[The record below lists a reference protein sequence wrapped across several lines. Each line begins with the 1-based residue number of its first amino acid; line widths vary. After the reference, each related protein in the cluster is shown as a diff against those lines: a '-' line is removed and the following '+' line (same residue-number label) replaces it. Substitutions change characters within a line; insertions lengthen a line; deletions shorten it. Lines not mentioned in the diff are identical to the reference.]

1 MPKSKR
7 RGGATAH
14 RKRVQSRNAK
24 IEGMKKKMQEQYME
38 EMTKRMEE
46 YKKSLSAETENNEVV
61 SNEQPLNIK
70 L

>member
-1 MPKSKR
+1 MPKSKT

-14 RKRVQSRNAK
+14 RKRVQARNAK

-61 SNEQPLNIK
+61 
-70 L
+70 

>member
-1 MPKSKR
+1 MPKSKT

-14 RKRVQSRNAK
+14 RKRVQVRNTK

-61 SNEQPLNIK
+61 SSEQPLNIK

>member
-1 MPKSKR
+1 MPKSKKMCR
-7 RGGATAH
+7 ATGH
-14 RKRVQSRNAK
+14 RKRDQASNTK
-24 IEGMKKKMQEQYME
+24 IEGRKKKMQEQYME

>member
-46 YKKSLSAETENNEVV
+46 YKKSLSGETENNEVV

>member
-7 RGGATAH
+7 RGGATAN

>member
-61 SNEQPLNIK
+61 ENEQPLNIK

>member
-61 SNEQPLNIK
+61 YNEQPLNIK

>member
-1 MPKSKR
+1 
-7 RGGATAH
+7 
-14 RKRVQSRNAK
+14 
-24 IEGMKKKMQEQYME
+24 MKKKMQEQYME